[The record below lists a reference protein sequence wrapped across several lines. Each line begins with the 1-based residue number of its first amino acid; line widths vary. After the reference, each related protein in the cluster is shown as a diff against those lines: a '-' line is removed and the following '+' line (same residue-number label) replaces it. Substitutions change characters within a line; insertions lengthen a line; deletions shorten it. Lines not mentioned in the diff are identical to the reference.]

1 MKTERVAILT
11 EKFNVV
17 TKPRNFFFG
26 AFYLLFSLAVFAQDY
41 STIYVYRQK
50 KLMSTGV
57 DFKLYFNKLEVAQ
70 IYNGGRLEYRYYKQ
84 GRVNIMVGVFS
95 EYGGTDSYNHLSLDI
110 EKGKVYY
117 LKGDGK
123 TLIVVNNDL
132 GKREFESSTEF
143 KGGVNFVDDKPLD
156 FSLSNNDGKT
166 ATSNSEN
173 NDDKD
178 PKIEIVLS
186 SPKLDGSEFKT
197 SASTIKLSGYAVSK
211 SNVETIKVN
220 GENLPSDDVGN
231 FSTQLK
237 LKEGLNRVTIT
248 IINEKLQ
255 EVEKTFNIIKD
266 VAEESVAVSTST
278 NNEEVS
284 YRGSDPFKGANVTNA
299 AKEIKVG
306 KYYALFIGID
316 SYSGTWKPLKN
327 AVNDAKAIESVV
339 KTSYKFDV
347 IKTLYNTQATRS
359 NIIDEL
365 DWLVANVKENDNVM
379 IYYSGHG
386 EFKKELN
393 KGFWV
398 PVDSKNTSTAN
409 YISNSDIQTFL
420 ASIPSKHTLMISDAC
435 FSGDIFRG
443 SVTSLPFENTEKYY
457 AKTYDLKS
465 RQAISSGGLEPVM
478 DGGKEGH
485 SVFAYYMIQALKN
498 NTAKY
503 FDASQ
508 LFNKIKIPVGNNS
521 DQSPEFNPIGK
532 TGDEGGNFIFIRK

>member
-1 MKTERVAILT
+1 MKAILKSGSVLPT
-11 EKFNVV
+11 ISSKLI
-17 TKPRNFFFG
+17 
-26 AFYLLFSLAVFAQDY
+26 LLFFVIFFSVSAISQEY
-41 STIYVYRQK
+41 STIYVYRPK
-50 KLMSTGV
+50 KLKSTGV
-57 DFKLYFNKLEVAQ
+57 DFKIYLNKLEIAQ

-95 EYGGTDSYNHLSLDI
+95 EYGGTDNYNNNIALDL
-110 EKGKVYY
+110 EKGKSYY
-117 LKGDGK
+117 LKGEGK
-123 TLIVVNNDL
+123 TLMVVSDFL
-132 GKREFESSTEF
+132 GKREFENGADF
-143 KGGVNFVDDKPLD
+143 KGSVNFIDDKPLD
-156 FSLSNNDGKT
+156 FSYSGKDNNEKES
-166 ATSNSEN
+166 TSDKKNSE
-173 NDDKD
+173 DAQL
-178 PKIEIVLS
+178 EIVLS
-186 SPKLDGSEFKT
+186 SPKLGSGDFKT
-197 SASTIKLSGYAVSK
+197 TASSIKLSGYAVSK
-211 SNVETIKVN
+211 SNVESVKIN

-231 FSTQLK
+231 FSTHLN
-237 LKEGLNRVTIT
+237 LKEGLNRITIT

-255 EVEKTFNIIKD
+255 EVEKTFNVIKE
-266 VAEESVAVSTST
+266 VAEESVAMNTDNT
-278 NNEEVS
+278 KEEVT
-284 YRGSDPFKGANVTNA
+284 YRGSDPFKGTNVANA

-316 SYSGTWKPLKN
+316 SYTGTWKPLKN
-327 AVNDAKAIESVV
+327 AVNDAKAIEGLLR
-339 KTSYKFDV
+339 TQYRFDV
-347 IKTLYNTQATRS
+347 IKTLYNTQATRA

-386 EFKKELN
+386 ELKKELN

-398 PVDSKNTSTAN
+398 PADAKNTSTSN

-420 ASIPSKHTLMISDAC
+420 ASIPSKHTLMVSDAC

-457 AKTYDLKS
+457 IKTYDLKS

-485 SVFAYYMIQALKN
+485 SVFAYYMIQALKT

-508 LFNKIKIPVGNNS
+508 LYNKIKIPVGNNS

-532 TGDEGGNFIFIRK
+532 TGDEGGNFIFIKK